1 MIRARDLIAV
11 AMIACGAV
19 SLASCKDHN
28 FMTAKASPTY
38 DLSADSNKKF
48 LADNA
53 AKAGVIVRP
62 SGLQYRVIH
71 AGSGKP
77 VKSAGDQVTVTYRGS
92 LITGK
97 VFDQTQPGNTA
108 TFPAGRLIPGWVEAL
123 SLMKEGDEWELVIPP
138 ELAYGAQGAGG
149 VIPPNQTL
157 VFDMT
162 LISVAP
168 AQ

>member
-1 MIRARDLIAV
+1 MIHTRNLIAV
-11 AMIACGAV
+11 AMIAFGAI
-19 SLASCKDHN
+19 SLADCKDHN
-28 FMTAKASPTY
+28 AMAAKASTTY
-38 DLSADSNKKF
+38 DLSAESNKKF

-53 AKAGVIVRP
+53 AKSGVIVRP

-71 AGSGKP
+71 AGTGKP
-77 VKSAGDQVTVTYRGS
+77 VKSAGDTVTVTYRGA

-97 VFDQTQPGNTA
+97 VFDQTQPGATA
-108 TFPAGRLIPGWVEAL
+108 TFQAGRLIPGWVEAL
-123 SLMKEGDEWELVIPP
+123 SQMKEGDEWELVIPSG
-138 ELAYGAQGAGG
+138 LAYGARGASD